1 MSSPEVWQRGPLPG
15 VDPYLMPAAHMLVQA
30 SEDLEAAAALTPEQ
44 LRAQPGGVA
53 SVGFHLR
60 HLAGA
65 TGRLLTYARGQM
77 LTPEQLAQAAGEAAA
92 AEGADAALL
101 VAAAREALEAALA
114 ELRGTPRERLLEPRE
129 VGRQRLPSNVLGLL
143 SHIGE
148 HAARHLGQIVTTA
161 RIVRAREG

>member
-30 SEDLEAAAALTPEQ
+30 SEDLAAAAELTPEQ

-65 TGRLLTYARGQM
+65 TERLLTYARGRT
-77 LTPEQLAQAAGEAAA
+77 LTPEQLVVAA
-92 AEGADAALL
+92 AEAEATEPADAALL

-114 ELRGTPRERLLEPRE
+114 EMRATARERLLEPRA

-143 SHIGE
+143 AHIGE
-148 HAARHLGQIVTTA
+148 HAARHAGQIATTA
-161 RIVRAREG
+161 RVVRAREG